1 MKIPPPE
8 LRARGT
14 APPAALSDPAS
25 RAADM
30 PVEAVVTALRKMPA
44 GMAGAGY
51 LLELDAPGF
60 EHRFEASSTRALE
73 PGSRLVIRF
82 IDHERARVEQ
92 VLERPSSPASSAS
105 SQALREALPRQQPV
119 AEAYAGI
126 ARLLLQGSLPP
137 EIRRH
142 IDRLLQSLPS
152 SESLSSGSGLREA
165 LENSG
170 TFLES
175 RLLRAPASPSRAQDT
190 SGKAT
195 APLSRSPGT
204 GAMPLSSGAG
214 AAQPQQTGQP
224 AAATTALSRL
234 LRFFAPLAPTLQA
247 ASPNVDTAPP
257 RAPDAPA
264 VSASPSGA
272 ETLARHYDSRG
283 LPDAPRTLRGQ
294 PTTLATSTAAEA
306 TSALSPTRGPDSR
319 LAPPEL
325 GTPPKTAA
333 PATAQSSG
341 ALNAQAVSSFAAA
354 SNTPQPARA
363 LTSEGAASAISNRAA
378 PPAALHARQAANPA
392 PGMPGSEPAARAL
405 LYEANAAHQPQLTNQ
420 TQITAASLIATPLAT
435 ASLARGPADNAT
447 APGMPESTPLPGGA
461 TQLQTAPRE
470 TANFS
475 NAPDKTGNAP
485 YARAPESIPTG
496 RTVAQPLTK
505 TGEPASLIPAT
516 GEIDGTAHTNEGAD
530 VPRTSAPAPRG
541 GTAQTTPP
549 TPPPAAVAAR
559 GEVPISAAAPA
570 AESVST
576 RLTEMPPARLGTMIT
591 TDAAR
596 GGAAP
601 TTHPTPPPAAVAA
614 RDEVPISAAAPRQP
628 GSPPIGQPEESG
640 EQERGRENLPANRLA
655 PALPPLLANPGQRHV
670 PTPVMQDLQLRADT
684 REPGSLAGFA
694 STETAPGLPSRVQA
708 DGNHTNG
715 SRVRASELPGRALN
729 VETRTQEGPSSPL
742 RSDLKAALSTLQGL
756 LNQGLP
762 PIPISGMPRAGNA
775 AEPFSGEDPDSPVLY
790 TARGFLGAVVDQQG
804 GAPGADRHHHGAR
817 EQRSGEMDAVA
828 QLLRYVDGALARTRV
843 HQLASL
849 PELRSTADAASSTSA
864 WVVELPITSPKGFDS
879 LWMRLEEQGSSARI
893 SGAARRKWQVMLC
906 LDCAELG
913 PLHARVELSGN
924 RLGAT
929 LWAEREG
936 TLQAARAAIGELE
949 EALRTQGVEV
959 SRVDCLHGRPPES
972 PGLRFEN
979 LLDVRT

>member
-1 MKIPPPE
+1 MEIPPPD
-8 LRARGT
+8 LRTQAA

-30 PVEAVVTALRKMPA
+30 PVEAVVTALRKMPS

-92 VLERPSSPASSAS
+92 VLERPRSPASPAS

-152 SESLSSGSGLREA
+152 PESLSSGSGLREA

-175 RLLRAPASPSRAQDT
+175 RLLRAPASPARAQDT
-190 SGKAT
+190 SGEAT
-195 APLSRSPGT
+195 ASLSRSPGT

-214 AAQPQQTGQP
+214 TAQPQQTGQ
-224 AAATTALSRL
+224 ASAATTALSRL
-234 LRFFAPLAPTLQA
+234 LRFFASLAPSLQA
-247 ASPNVDTAPP
+247 ASPNVETAPP
-257 RAPDAPA
+257 RAPDTRT
-264 VSASPSGA
+264 VSAPPSGA
-272 ETLARHYDSRG
+272 ETLARRYDSRG
-283 LPDAPRTLRGQ
+283 LPDAPRTLPGQ
-294 PTTLATSTAAEA
+294 PTTLAASTPAEA
-306 TSALSPTRGPDSR
+306 ISALNPTRGPDSR
-319 LAPPEL
+319 LVPPEL

-333 PATAQSSG
+333 PAAAQSSG
-341 ALNAQAVSSFAAA
+341 ALNALAVSSFAAA

-363 LTSEGAASAISNRAA
+363 PTSEGAASAIPNRAA
-378 PPAALHARQAANPA
+378 PPTALHGRQAANPA

-405 LYEANAAHQPQLTNQ
+405 LYEANAAHQQQLTNQ
-420 TQITAASLIATPLAT
+420 TQITAASLIATPLAI
-435 ASLARGPADNAT
+435 ARRVRGPADNAT
-447 APGMPESTPLPGGA
+447 TPGMPESTALPRSA

-485 YARAPESIPTG
+485 YPRASESIPTG
-496 RTVAQPLTK
+496 RTVAQALTK

-516 GEIDGTAHTNEGAD
+516 GEIDSAAHTNEGAD

-541 GTAQTTPP
+541 GAAQTTPP

-559 GEVPISAAAPA
+559 GEAPIS
-570 AESVST
+570 
-576 RLTEMPPARLGTMIT
+576 G
-591 TDAAR
+591 
-596 GGAAP
+596 
-601 TTHPTPPPAAVAA
+601 
-614 RDEVPISAAAPRQP
+614 AAPRQP
-628 GSPPIGQPEESG
+628 GTPPIGQPEKPG

-684 REPGSLAGFA
+684 REPGSVAGFA
-694 STETAPGLPSRVQA
+694 STETAPGLPSRAQA

-715 SRVRASELPGRALN
+715 SRVRAPELPGRALN
-729 VETRTQEGPSSPL
+729 GETRAQVSASSPL

-762 PIPISGMPRAGNA
+762 PIPTSGMPRAGNA
-775 AEPFSGEDPDSPVLY
+775 AEPLSVEDPDSPVLY

-804 GAPGADRHHHGAR
+804 GTPRADRRHHGTR

-849 PELRSTADAASSTSA
+849 PELRSTADAASNTSA
-864 WVVELPITSPKGFDS
+864 WVMELPIASPKGFDS
-879 LWMRLEEQGSSARI
+879 LWMRLEEQGSSARA
-893 SGAARRKWQVMLC
+893 SDAATRKWRVMLC

-936 TLQAARAAIGELE
+936 TLQAARAAVGELE
-949 EALRTQGVEV
+949 AALRTQGVEV

-972 PGLRFEN
+972 TGLRFGN